1 MHKKLKIISYENYSE
16 YERIYQERLNST
28 ATITTKLKMFP
39 FSQKTELR
47 ITQKSYPIFLMTIP
61 DIIPLI
67 EKLYNNSESLTR
79 ISQGLPGVAQSRL
92 FLSLLTDEIKSTND
106 IEGVKS
112 TRSEINE
119 AIRSVENNDEKVRF
133 QGIVNLYKS
142 ILENNK
148 IEITKLSD
156 LRNIYDKLVLDEISD
171 EDKPDGELFRRK
183 AVYIKTGSKTFHA
196 GNPNE
201 ESINSDLLDLIDF
214 MNNSSIS
221 YIFKAIITHYFFEY
235 IHPFYDGNGRVGRF
249 LISIYLGRK
258 LDMFTGLSV
267 SQGVLNNKKRYED
280 AFIEMS
286 HPKNNAE
293 ITHFVI
299 DMMKIIISGQEIIMK
314 RMSLLK
320 KQLDSAEA
328 YIKGKEWSEIK
339 STILSI
345 YFQNHLFEF
354 DNELLT
360 NIELTEFLKSQNI
373 KRTKVDKITKEL
385 YDEGYLSKVKSRP
398 VVYKLSDSIIQKLE

>member
-1 MHKKLKIISYENYSE
+1 MHKKLKILSYEDYSE
-16 YERIYQERLNST
+16 FERIYQERLNST
-28 ATITTKLKMFP
+28 ATITTKLEMFP

-47 ITQKSYPIFLMTIP
+47 ITKKSYPIFLMTIP

-119 AIRSVENNDEKVRF
+119 AIRSTENNDEKVRF

-142 ILENNK
+142 ILENKK

-156 LRNIYDKLVLDEISD
+156 LRDIYDKLVLDEISD
-171 EDKPDGELFRRK
+171 EDKPDGELFRSK

-339 STILSI
+339 STILSV

-373 KRTKVDKITKEL
+373 KRSKVDKITKEL
-385 YDEGYLSKVKSRP
+385 YNEGYLSKVKSRP